1 MMIQKWNTEDIGKK
15 IDAYSISKEEGIV
28 NAIFGEC
35 VAFAVRAHNGHTYRN
50 YKGELESSVGVVVL
64 KDLQEVKEWKLIASS
79 GTDPSRGIADFSNVL
94 QEYIIGKSSLPD
106 GTQLPEKGIAGIV
119 FAAAPYAGKVEGGM
133 EVEQSTWNEEW
144 QGVAGKK
151 VLHDFAPPAK
161 EILQILK
168 TVIKNDSH

>member
-1 MMIQKWNTEDIGKK
+1 MMKQKWKIEDIAKK
-15 IDAYSISKEEGIV
+15 IDTYSISEEEGVV

-35 VAFAVRAHNGHTYRN
+35 IAFAVRAHNGHTYRN
-50 YKGELESSVGVVVL
+50 YKGELESSIGVVVL
-64 KDLQEVKEWKLIASS
+64 KDLQEVKEWKLIAAS
-79 GTDPSRGIADFSNVL
+79 GTDPSKGIDDFSNVL
-94 QEYIIGKSSLPD
+94 QEYIIGKSTLPD

-119 FAAAPYAGKVEGGM
+119 FAAAPYAGIIEGGM
-133 EVEQSTWNEEW
+133 EVEQSTWNTEW

-168 TVIKNDSH
+168 IAIGKDK

>member
-1 MMIQKWNTEDIGKK
+1 MKQKWNIGDIQKK
-15 IDAYSISKEEGIV
+15 IDAFSVSHEEQVV

-64 KDLQEVKEWKLIASS
+64 KDLQEVKEWKLIAAS
-79 GTDPSRGIADFSNVL
+79 GTDPSRGITDFSNVL
-94 QEYIIGKSSLPD
+94 QEYIIGQSTLPD

-119 FAAAPYAGKVEGGM
+119 FAAAPYAGIVEGGM
-133 EVEQSTWNEEW
+133 EVDQSTWTTEW

-151 VLHDFAPPAK
+151 VLHDFAPPAN

-168 TVIKNDSH
+168 VAIGKAK